1 MAKYKIK
8 IADENSDIFK
18 EDFKVTPVKQYLKNK
33 EDKGLKNQFFE
44 PIGKKGDSR
53 DKILKNLIQTLI
65 KNGWKIK
72 KGE

>member
-1 MAKYKIK
+1 MAKYKVT
-8 IADENSDIFK
+8 IADENSDILKEGFK
-18 EDFKVTPVKQYLKNK
+18 ITPVKQYLKDK

-65 KNGWKIK
+65 KKGWKLK
-72 KGE
+72 K